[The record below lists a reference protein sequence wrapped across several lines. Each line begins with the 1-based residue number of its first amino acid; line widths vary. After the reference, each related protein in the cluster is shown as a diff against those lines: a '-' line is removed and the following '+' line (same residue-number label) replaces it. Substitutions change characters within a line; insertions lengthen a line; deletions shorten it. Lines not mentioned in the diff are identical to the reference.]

1 MLLFADDVTLLSKMM
16 GLQNQPDHLKKEADR
31 LYLTVNLDEMNVM
44 IFRTGGHLVVSE
56 KWLYGNGCGQSN

>member
-1 MLLFADDVTLLSKMM
+1 MM